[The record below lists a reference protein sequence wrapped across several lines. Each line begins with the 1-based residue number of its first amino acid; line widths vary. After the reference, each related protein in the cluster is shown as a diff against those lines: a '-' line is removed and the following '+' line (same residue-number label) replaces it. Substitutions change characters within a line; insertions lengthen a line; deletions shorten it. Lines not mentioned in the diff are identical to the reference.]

1 MIRISLFYEFPNFN
15 YIFILAVFD
24 YSQENFPASVFNSKK
39 CHLLPDA
46 KPPKYIPQYFIRG
59 DFAGDGAD
67 VVEGLADVLGD
78 EFGG

>member
-1 MIRISLFYEFPNFN
+1 MIINDIQRL
-15 YIFILAVFD
+15 LA
-24 YSQENFPASVFNSKK
+24 
-39 CHLLPDA
+39 DA

-78 EFGG
+78 EFGGEGGCDSFFYSLEGFAGFF